1 MRKYRTIARIHLMHS
16 LQYRANLLGGF
27 AMYAMFLFVFFCLW
41 RTIYAAGAPEDYTI
55 AQVIWYLC
63 ITELISFGTRTNVFT
78 EIAQDV
84 KNGTIPESVVDGK
97 VRNILRLMFRT
108 TMNRNR

>member
-41 RTIYAAGAPEDYTI
+41 RTIYATGTPEAI
-55 AQVIWYLC
+55 AANPDSITGRYLM
-63 ITELISFGTRTNVFT
+63 EDRK
-78 EIAQDV
+78 A
-84 KNGTIPESVVDGK
+84 
-97 VRNILRLMFRT
+97 RLRR
-108 TMNRNR
+108 RQG